1 VGGAYFQSLEIP
13 LRMGRYVNDRDAE
26 GSPWVLNINETMAKR
41 YFPNEEPLGKMVQL
55 RILGDA
61 TGVNPEEDRP
71 RQIVGVVGD
80 VRQFG
85 AGSEPSPVM
94 YSSYRQHVMAYPGG
108 LYLEHLWKS
117 ITVRTAGDP
126 LGMVTSLQK
135 AAADVDR
142 DQPLFGIQT
151 MEQGVAESLAG
162 SGFLMRLFGIF
173 AMVALGLAA
182 VGIYGVISF
191 VVAQRTHEI
200 GIRVA
205 LGAGADDVLRMVIG
219 RGMVMTA
226 IGLVAGVGGSLML
239 TKIIGRMLFGVK
251 PTDPLTYAVVSLVL
265 LAVAL
270 AACWVPARR
279 ALRIDP
285 LAALRHE

>member
-1 VGGAYFQSLEIP
+1 
-13 LRMGRYVNDRDAE
+13 
-26 GSPWVLNINETMAKR
+26 
-41 YFPNEEPLGKMVQL
+41 
-55 RILGDA
+55 
-61 TGVNPEEDRP
+61 
-71 RQIVGVVGD
+71 
-80 VRQFG
+80 
-85 AGSEPSPVM
+85 
-94 YSSYRQHVMAYPGG
+94 
-108 LYLEHLWKS
+108 
-117 ITVRTAGDP
+117 
-126 LGMVTSLQK
+126 
-135 AAADVDR
+135 
-142 DQPLFGIQT
+142 
-151 MEQGVAESLAG
+151 
-162 SGFLMRLFGIF
+162 
-173 AMVALGLAA
+173 
-182 VGIYGVISF
+182 VISF